1 MYRHVQ
7 PCRTEDS
14 GRAKRGISSE
24 ANGCELYIKSRAASE
39 HQKVNYQRLIGHLMN
54 RRHSH
59 AAEAVLAASD
69 TEDLPIEGLGPARPP
84 SNPICLGLTSR
95 GIRVRVVRSFSVGPS
110 TLFPTYSTT
119 ISSLFGLV
127 RCHRDSGDH
136 HFLMEGGL
144 YCRRLFD
151 TSTPSALVSLV
162 YVLLVV
168 PSIGLWGAKPDR
180 GGSSSVTT
188 RCVRL
193 STRVLADR

>member
-54 RRHSH
+54 RRYSH

-69 TEDLPIEGLGPARPP
+69 TEDLPIEGVGPARPP
-84 SNPICLGLTSR
+84 SNPSCLGLTSR

-110 TLFPTYSTT
+110 NLFPTYSTT
-119 ISSLFGLV
+119 ISSLFG
-127 RCHRDSGDH
+127 SGAMSQG
-136 HFLMEGGL
+136 F
-144 YCRRLFD
+144 
-151 TSTPSALVSLV
+151 
-162 YVLLVV
+162 
-168 PSIGLWGAKPDR
+168 
-180 GGSSSVTT
+180 GGSSLPHGRGTILQASF
-188 RCVRL
+188 RHLNPIRSCVFGLCSISGSLYRSL
-193 STRVLADR
+193 GSQAGQRRVVQCHH